1 MHEKLGRRLPGF
13 TTCPASMFTAFVHR
27 HDPYTSVPGDDHRVS
42 CHDCNRVT
50 SEIAHELRG
59 PVLELP
65 EAIQRLVLE
74 LTSLDFASDDK
85 PVGTYRVYRVCK
97 KGLFS
102 DPPTDDDNR
111 RAVAAVA
118 QGHADTLLE
127 EAERMTILFSLS
139 TKQRNDRI
147 KLTYLP
153 QHVDRMSADP
163 VDPEAEDMQAIL
175 EHAAVSPERAKAI
188 RGLLRNGFTLVTADL
203 NSMMKRIL
211 LRNTTE
217 TKAYDGVTA
226 EFTWLD

>member
-1 MHEKLGRRLPGF
+1 MHEKLGNRLAGF
-13 TTCPASMFTAFVHR
+13 TSCPASMFKFLGCDHE
-27 HDPYTSVPGDDHRVS
+27 PYTSFPGDDQRVS
-42 CHDCNRVT
+42 CVACNRVT
-50 SEIAHELRG
+50 SEIAHELRV
-59 PVLELP
+59 PIMELP

-85 PVGTYRVYRVCK
+85 PVGTYRVYRVGK

-102 DPPTDDDNR
+102 DPPTEHDSQ

-139 TKQRNDRI
+139 TKLRNDRI

-153 QHVDRMSADP
+153 KHVDRMNTDP
-163 VDPEAEDMQAIL
+163 VDTAQEQVEEIL
-175 EHAAVSPERAKAI
+175 EHRAVTPERAKAI

-203 NSMMKRIL
+203 DSMMKRVL
-211 LRNTTE
+211 LRNTTD
-217 TKAYDGVTA
+217 TGAHDGVTA